1 KNPMETKN
9 LAFYSTFAVEG
20 SAKGI
25 VIGTGSKTAVGK
37 IAHLAAHLEQGK
49 TPIAIEIEH
58 FIQLVTI
65 IAVTIGII
73 FSAIAIFL
81 GYTWIQGVI
90 FLIGIIVANVPEGIL
105 ATVTVCLSLTAKRMA
120 SRNCLVKNLE
130 AVETLGS
137 TTTISTGPRDEAFFA
152 LMRIAI
158 LCNRAEFKLAQT
170 HIPVLRRECT
180 GDPSEQAL
188 LRFTELMIGDVAS
201 IRKRNPKLI
210 PFDESVREDFNRAYL
225 ELGGK
230 GERVNFPTKGLRFI
244 GLFSLIDPPRA
255 SVPSAV
261 AKARS
266 AGLNV
271 VMVTGDHPI
280 TAKAIARAVGILT
293 ENTETIEDVAIRKG
307 CDISEVDPKEASAIV
322 VHGSELRLMTNEQ
335 LVELICHHKEI
346 VFARTSPQ
354 QKLQIVEAFQTLG
367 HIVAVTGDGVNDTPA
382 LKKAD
387 IGIAMGIAG
396 SDVSKQVADMIL
408 LDDNFASIIVGV
420 EEGRR
425 IFDNFKKTVSYV
437 LRKNLAELIPSIT
450 IGYEKAES
458 DIMSRAPRKR
468 TDKLV
473 NLRIFAMAYFQIG
486 FIQAMA
492 GFFAYFWIMAE
503 NGFLPPRLL
512 YLRSSWD
519 NRLINNLEDS
529 YNQEWTYTNRKILE
543 ETCQTAFFIAIV
555 VTQWADILIVK
566 TRRNS
571 LVQQGMD
578 NWPMNAAILIETGI
592 AMFLAYTPVV
602 NVGLKMHGLKF
613 EWWFPAI
620 PFAIYIFNYDELR
633 RFLIRRTPGGWT
645 EKNLDF

>member
-1 KNPMETKN
+1 M
-9 LAFYSTFAVEG
+9 F
-20 SAKGI
+20 
-25 VIGTGSKTAVGK
+25 TA
-37 IAHLAAHLEQGK
+37 
-49 TPIAIEIEH
+49 
-58 FIQLVTI
+58 
-65 IAVTIGII
+65 
-73 FSAIAIFL
+73 
-81 GYTWIQGVI
+81 
-90 FLIGIIVANVPEGIL
+90 
-105 ATVTVCLSLTAKRMA
+105 
-120 SRNCLVKNLE
+120 
-130 AVETLGS
+130 
-137 TTTISTGPRDEAFFA
+137 TGPRDEAFFA

-201 IRKRNPKLI
+201 IRKRNPKLVEI
-210 PFDESVREDFNRAYL
+210 PFNSTNKFQLSIHETDDDNDEYL
-225 ELGGK
+225 LVMK
-230 GERVNFPTKGLRFI
+230 GAPERIVEICSTMLVGNEEVNFPTKGLRFI

-437 LRKNLAELIPSIT
+437 LRKNLAELVPFLAFIIIGVPLPLGTITMLCIDIGTDIIPSIT

-503 NGFLPPRLL
+503 NGFLPQRLL